1 MRAEDSAGDFDH
13 RLETPR
19 ETSSVAVA
27 ESSSEVANNVTFV
40 DLQIAHREVV
50 DGVVVDGVPSDAGA
64 KKWHPR

>member
-1 MRAEDSAGDFDH
+1 M
-13 RLETPR
+13 
-19 ETSSVAVA
+19 AVA
-27 ESSSEVANNVTFV
+27 DKEVANNVTLV

>member
-1 MRAEDSAGDFDH
+1 MRAGDFENH
-13 RLETPR
+13 LENHLETLD

-27 ESSSEVANNVTFV
+27 DKEVANNVTLV